1 MTEIISSRQE
11 KLWKTKTT
19 RVNLQM
25 TIYGRRAC
33 IFLTK
38 DVIRVLGV
46 PGYVCFKVNEAWD
59 SIVVMPCAD
68 KEQMSFRVPDNILFT
83 EKKMEFKSKAFTDAL
98 MDRNVLN
105 HQGTYHVPG
114 LYYENCNV
122 VVFDLKDNSLY
133 SIDK

>member
-1 MTEIISSRQE
+1 MTVTISNVQE

-25 TIYGRRAC
+25 SIYGRCAR

-46 PGYVCFKVNEAWD
+46 PGYVCFKVNEAWN
-59 SIVVMPCAD
+59 SILVMPCAG
-68 KEQMSFRVPDNILFT
+68 KEQMSFKVPDNILFS
-83 EKKMEFKSKAFTDAL
+83 EKKMEFKSKAFTGML
-98 MDRNVLN
+98 MDRNVLD

-114 LYYENCNV
+114 LYYENYNV
-122 VVFDLKDNSLY
+122 VVFDLKNSSLY
-133 SIDK
+133 SIDR